1 MMRIFS
7 ALTALAVALLVGACG
22 GPRLNINQM
31 TTTGPVSLP
40 SVQAIP
46 SPAGEYR
53 IGVGDKLDVR
63 VFQVADL
70 SFEEL
75 VVDTSGNVNMPL
87 IGAVRGAGRT
97 AGEMSSEIA
106 QRLAERYL
114 RSPQVTVTVK
124 EAASQKVTVDGA
136 VVKPG
141 VYEMRGA
148 TSLLQAV
155 AMAEGPTGIADLT
168 RVAVSRNIAG
178 QRSIAVFDLSA
189 IRQGR
194 SPDPEVYG
202 DDIIVVDTSRLNSAL
217 RTVVG
222 VMPALS
228 IFRPY

>member
-1 MMRIFS
+1 MIRVLS
-7 ALTALAVALLVGACG
+7 AFTALAVALLVGACG
-22 GPRLNINQM
+22 GPRMNTNQM
-31 TTTGPVSLP
+31 TTTGLVSLP
-40 SVQAIP
+40 TVQAVP
-46 SPAGEYR
+46 SPDEEYR

-75 VVDTSGNVNMPL
+75 VVDTSGNINMPL
-87 IGAVRGAGRT
+87 IGAVRSAGRT
-97 AGEMSSEIA
+97 AGEMSSDIA
-106 QRLAERYL
+106 QRLAARYL
-114 RSPQVTVTVK
+114 RDPQVTVTVN
-124 EAASQKVTVDGA
+124 EAANQKVTVDGA

-141 VYEMRGA
+141 VYEMRGV

-155 AMAEGPTGIADLT
+155 AMAQGPTGIADLT
-168 RVAVSRNIAG
+168 QVAVFRTIAG

-194 SPDPEVYG
+194 SPDPEIYG
-202 DDIIVVDTSRLNSAL
+202 DDIIVVETSRLNSTL

-222 VMPALS
+222 VIPALS